1 MRTFLLLLLSAAA
14 LPVQAQP
21 APPMPIRAWFGPTI
35 MFSTDLAQGVGA
47 GYDVRVTIE
56 RPDVAGVS
64 VVLGGQMGVDEDDN
78 TTEAVFGAFLAGRSV
93 PVAEDAFLHLA
104 AGIGYTRTHTG
115 TNYYCDPYTC
125 SGDYRAGRNTEIGP
139 IIPVRAELHVPYRR
153 DRSFGIVAQ
162 AMLYGDVP
170 NRVGLGLHYSFG
182 RNLSAGR

>member
-1 MRTFLLLLLSAAA
+1 MRPLLLLLLATAA

-21 APPMPIRAWFGPTI
+21 ALLPSIRAWFGPTL

-47 GYDVRVTIE
+47 GYDARVTIE

-64 VVLGGQMGVDEDDN
+64 VVLGGQIGVDEDDN
-78 TTEAVFGAFLAGRSV
+78 TTEALFGAFLGGRSV

-104 AGIGYTRTHTG
+104 AGIGYTRTRT
-115 TNYYCDPYTC
+115 TADFYCDPYLCT
-125 SGDYRAGRNTEIGP
+125 GDRDGDGPTIGP

-153 DRSFGIVAQ
+153 DRAFGIVVQ

-170 NRVGLGLHYSFG
+170 NRVGLGLHYAFG